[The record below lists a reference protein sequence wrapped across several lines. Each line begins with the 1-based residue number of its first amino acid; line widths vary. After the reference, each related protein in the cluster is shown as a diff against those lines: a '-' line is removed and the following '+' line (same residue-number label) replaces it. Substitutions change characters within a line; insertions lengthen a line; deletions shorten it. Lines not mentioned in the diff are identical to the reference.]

1 MKSGEMQNKL
11 VWGKSSTARLQ
22 NPQNSQNLFS
32 FFLVE
37 HPPNDPI
44 LLHFR
49 LQRLNLQRMQDF
61 RTRALKKAAW
71 IWLMMK
77 KLKMRWQPGKRTM
90 MLKEGRKQEQ
100 AHAGPSVTSAG
111 KRLKLKSKFNLII

>member
-11 VWGKSSTARLQ
+11 VWGESSTARLQ
-22 NPQNSQNLFS
+22 KPQNSQNLFS

-37 HPPNDPI
+37 HPPNDLI

-61 RTRALKKAAW
+61 WTRALKKVAW

-77 KLKMRWQPGKRTM
+77 KLKMRWQPGKRVM
-90 MLKEGRKQEQ
+90 MLKQEQ
-100 AHAGPSVTSAG
+100 ADAGPSVTSAG
-111 KRLKLKSKFNLII
+111 KRLKLESKFNLI